1 MDELEI
7 LLRDGIVAEAFHA
20 EKNLC
25 IYKNVADE
33 YEFINKQSVAQS
45 ILYEYIQTSAQ
56 DSFVLALSKLFDR
69 PFRNYPNKCVEVFLN
84 KVRERNAQ
92 MKPIVETSQLKNML
106 TSLNCPEFFIASIN
120 KSPSEFYHAFC
131 DYFEEKYNN
140 PTIQSSINTL
150 RKFRDKAIA
159 HNETKEV
166 SINIQ
171 EIRALL
177 DYAEQ
182 LYSIFGMAYSST
194 IFGDLYSL
202 KHNAEM
208 EAYFIK
214 NTIERLKEVNS
225 LMVQ

>member
-20 EKNLC
+20 ERNLC
-25 IYKNVADE
+25 IYKNVSDE
-33 YEFINKQSVAQS
+33 YEFINKQSDAQS
-45 ILYEYIQTSAQ
+45 KLYGYIQTSAQ
-56 DSFVLALSKLFDR
+56 DSFVLALSKLYDR
-69 PFRNYPNKCVEVFLN
+69 PFRNYPNKCVENFLN
-84 KVRERNAQ
+84 TVRERNAQ
-92 MKPIVETSQLKNML
+92 MKPIVETSQLKNLLL
-106 TSLNCPEFFIASIN
+106 TFNCPENFVASIN
-120 KSPSEFYHAFC
+120 KSPSEFYSAFC
-131 DYFEEKYNN
+131 DYFEEKYKN
-140 PTIQSSINTL
+140 PSFQISINAL
-150 RKFRDKAIA
+150 RNFRDKAIA

-166 SINIQ
+166 SIKIQ
-171 EIRALL
+171 DIRALL

-214 NTIERLKEVNS
+214 NTIERLKEVNT
-225 LMVQ
+225 LIVQ